1 MSQRSGPANGVDS
14 YVQPYMDF
22 WAGCFNRTAESAR
35 QMFENANGG
44 PDPRALQQRWLE
56 AMTQSI
62 DAFLR
67 SPVFLAAM
75 KQNMDTAVKA
85 KMQADDLTRELARN
99 ANVPTAADIA
109 GLFERLRRVEDV
121 ILSRLADL
129 ESRFDAADAGESGDE
144 GARPA
149 ISPRKRIGRKSRSQ
163 R

>member
-1 MSQRSGPANGVDS
+1 
-14 YVQPYMDF
+14 MDF

-75 KQNMDTAVKA
+75 KQNM
-85 KMQADDLTRELARN
+85 
-99 ANVPTAADIA
+99 PTT
-109 GLFERLRRVEDV
+109 
-121 ILSRLADL
+121 
-129 ESRFDAADAGESGDE
+129 
-144 GARPA
+144 
-149 ISPRKRIGRKSRSQ
+149 
-163 R
+163 